1 MSLLADLS
9 SLLETA
15 PGYAHCAEILADGRD
30 FSLAAP
36 AGMRPLVVA
45 ALFRAKPR
53 ATLVVLPGA
62 EAADRFARQ
71 LAAFLPLDRV
81 LSLPMPAAMPWSR
94 DPARPEVAGRRAR
107 ALHALEAG
115 RPLVV
120 VTSARA
126 LMRFVAPRSA
136 PETYE
141 PVVLRAGGAL
151 DLVATVERLALMGYE
166 RVDSAEDPGQF
177 AVRGGT
183 LDIYPSDGRY
193 PVRAELFGDE
203 IETLRRYV
211 PGTGQTVGDSPET
224 EVYPC
229 REMRLSRSVSKD
241 IVHAYRSAFRDIKEK
256 ALADPWLAHD
266 LELLEEGV
274 YFNGVEAYMPRIYK
288 ELGMA
293 TDYVAKDTLVVV
305 AEPRA
310 LFDDTVRHFDEVEA
324 AAHVAGFEAER
335 YYAKPAQV
343 DLGGRQRLTLLSL
356 LRAGGAVDGELASRR
371 PEVAGGESKTLAG
384 LRGLL
389 ETGYRVVFAS
399 HDRRQRETLAASFAE
414 AGLPVVTYAGAQ
426 HAEPG
431 SPADVPAALAGRAV
445 HMAVADIPAGYVIGD
460 AKLAVVSVDDAFP
473 RNTRRSPVTDMS
485 LLTFDFKP
493 GDYVVHATHG
503 VALFREVVNREILG
517 SARDYL
523 HLEYAKGD
531 KLFVPV
537 EQLDRVTKY
546 VGPDASAPRV
556 TRLNTA
562 DWSRAT
568 KKARAAARK
577 LAFDLVDLYARRAT
591 TTGYAFGADTPW
603 QAEMENAFPFV
614 ETPDQLAA
622 IADVKGDMEMDKPM
636 DRLVCGDVGYGK
648 TEVAIRAAFKATQD
662 GKQVMVLCPTTI
674 LAQQHFTTFSDRFE
688 PFPVKVEVLSRFRT
702 KAQQEEALRGFNE
715 GSVDILVGTHRLLS
729 HDVAPHDLGL
739 VIVDEEQRFGVQHKE
754 HLKNLREQVDVLAM
768 SATPI
773 PRTLQMALSGVREMS
788 VIDTPPPNRFPVKVH
803 VGEFDHDLVQS
814 AIRLELE
821 RGGQVYYVFNRV
833 MTIDEASR
841 RVSDMVPEARIRVA
855 HGQMSEHQLERVME
869 SFAAGQVDVLVA
881 TTIIESGIDN
891 PHTNTLIIEDS
902 ERLGL
907 AQLYQL
913 KGRVGRSHVKA
924 YAYFLFSRG
933 KALTEQAVER
943 LTALAELTDLGSG
956 IKIALKDLEIRGAG
970 SLLGAEQSGSLSA
983 VGFDLYAEMLR
994 EAVAEARGEA
1004 LPLSVDVRVD
1014 VPAPA
1019 FLPEEYVPDVD
1030 TRVRFYRRLAAV
1042 TAPETAA
1049 AIAAELVTAFGAM
1062 PEAASNLVGI
1072 AHARALAAEL
1082 GITNV
1087 SVTRNR
1093 VTVQPLTLS
1102 VEERGAFAVRGAVY
1116 MERDRRLQVPL
1127 AYGESVVSG
1136 VLGTLD
1142 AILTIASPTPL

>member
-9 SLLETA
+9 ARLECA
-15 PGYAHCAEILADGRD
+15 PGYAHAREALAGGSD
-30 FSLAAP
+30 FTLAAP
-36 AGMRPLVVA
+36 AGVRPLTVA
-45 ALFRAKPR
+45 ANFRADPR
-53 ATLVVLPGA
+53 ATLVVVSGA

-71 LAAFLPLDRV
+71 LAAYLPLDRV
-81 LSLPMPAAMPWSR
+81 LTLPMPATWPWSR
-94 DPARPEVAGRRAR
+94 EPARPEIAGRRAR
-107 ALHALEAG
+107 ALHALQES

-120 VTSARA
+120 VASARS

-141 PVVLRAGGAL
+141 PLVLRAGATL
-151 DLVATVERLALMGYE
+151 DLVEATERLALMGYE
-166 RVDSAEDPGQF
+166 RVDVADEPGRF
-177 AVRGGT
+177 AVRGGV
-183 LDIYPSDGRY
+183 LDVFPSDGHS

-211 PGTGQTVGDSPET
+211 PGTSQTVGDAGET

-229 REMRLSRSVSKD
+229 RELRLSNSIAKD
-241 IVHAYRSAFRDIKEK
+241 VAHSYRSAFREIKEQS
-256 ALADPWLAHD
+256 LTDPWMAHD
-266 LELLEEGV
+266 LELLEQGV

-288 ELGMA
+288 DMGVA
-293 TDYVAKDTLVVV
+293 TDYIAKGVLVVV
-305 AEPRA
+305 VEPRA
-310 LFDDTVRHFDEVEA
+310 LFDDTVRHLEEA
-324 AAHVAGFEAER
+324 ETAAHTAGFDADR
-335 YYAKPAQV
+335 YFLSPADV

-356 LRAGGAVDGELASRR
+356 LRTGGAVDGELAGRR
-371 PEVAGGESKTLAG
+371 PEVAGGESKTVAG
-384 LRGLL
+384 LRSLL
-389 ETGYRVVFAS
+389 EAGFRVVVAS
-399 HDRRQRETLAASFAE
+399 HDRRQRETLIASLAD
-414 AGLPVVTYAGAQ
+414 AGLPVVTYSGAP

-431 SPADVPAALAGRAV
+431 TVADAPSGLAERVV
-445 HMAVADIPAGYVIGD
+445 HMAVADVPAGYVIPD
-460 AKLAVVSVDDAFP
+460 ARLAVVSVDDAFP
-473 RNTRRSPVTDMS
+473 RSIRKSPTSDPT
-485 LLTFDFKP
+485 LLTFEFKP

-503 VALFREVVNREILG
+503 IALFRDVVRREVLG

-546 VGPDASAPRV
+546 VGSDASAPRV

-568 KKARAAARK
+568 TKARTAARK

-591 TTGYAFGADTPW
+591 TLGYAFGPDTPW
-603 QAEMENAFPFV
+603 QAEMEAAFPYV

-622 IADVKGDMEMDKPM
+622 IADVKADMEADKPM

-674 LAQQHFTTFSDRFE
+674 LAQQHFTTFSDRFA
-688 PFPVKVEVLSRFRT
+688 PFPVRVEVLSRFRS
-702 KAQQEEALRGFNE
+702 KAQQDAALAGFADK
-715 GSVDILVGTHRLLS
+715 SVDILVGTHRLLS
-729 HDVAPHDLGL
+729 RDVTPYDLGL
-739 VIVDEEQRFGVQHKE
+739 IIVDEEQRFGVQHKE
-754 HLKNLREQVDVLAM
+754 HMKNLREQVDVLAM

-788 VIDTPPPNRFPVKVH
+788 VIDTPPPNRFPVRVH
-803 VGEFDHDLVQS
+803 VGEFDHDLVQA
-814 AIRLELE
+814 AIRRELE

-841 RVSDMVPEARIRVA
+841 RVSEMVPEARIRVA

-891 PHTNTLIIEDS
+891 PHTNTLVIEDS

-913 KGRVGRSHVKA
+913 KGRVGRSHVRA
-924 YAYFLFSRG
+924 FAYFLVGRG

-943 LTALAELTDLGSG
+943 LTAMAEFTELGSG

-970 SLLGAEQSGSLSA
+970 SLLGAEQSGNLSA
-983 VGFDLYAEMLR
+983 VGFDLYADMLR

-1004 LPLSVDVRVD
+1004 LPAHTDVRVD

-1019 FLPEEYVPDVD
+1019 FLPEEYVTQVD
-1030 TRVRFYRRLAAV
+1030 ERVRYYRRLAAAV
-1042 TAPETAA
+1042 TPEVAV
-1049 AIAAELVTAFGAM
+1049 AIGAEISEKYGAM
-1062 PEAASNLVGI
+1062 PEAASNIVGI
-1072 AHARALAAEL
+1072 ARARALAAQL
-1082 GITNV
+1082 GVTNV
-1087 SVTRNR
+1087 AVTRNR
-1093 VTVQPLTLS
+1093 VAVSPIALGS
-1102 VEERGAFAVRGAVY
+1102 EERGKLATLGAVY
-1116 MERDRRLQVPL
+1116 VERDQRLQLPL
-1127 AYGESVVSG
+1127 TYGESVVTA
-1136 VLGTLD
+1136 VLRTLD
-1142 AILTIASPTPL
+1142 AILAVTAPAPA